1 MQSHQKNNVTT
12 KFFTRDYSKRLYK
25 ATYENYLSDEGITV
39 FENSKKE
46 LIEKAKKFE
55 EMLPVIND

>member
-1 MQSHQKNNVTT
+1 MQSNQKNNITT

-55 EMLPVIND
+55 DMLPVIKK

>member
-25 ATYENYLSDEGITV
+25 ATYENYLSDEGIIV

-46 LIEKAKKFE
+46 LIEKAKRLE
-55 EMLPVIND
+55 EKMPVIKE

>member
-12 KFFTRDYSKRLYK
+12 KFFTRDYSKLLYK
-25 ATYENYLSDEGITV
+25 ATYENYLSDEGSTV

-46 LIEKAKKFE
+46 LIEKTKKLE
-55 EMLPVIND
+55 

>member
-1 MQSHQKNNVTT
+1 MQSHQKTNVTT

-46 LIEKAKKFE
+46 LIENAKRLE
-55 EMLPVIND
+55 EMLHVIKE